1 MEKRTWGIFALIL
14 SLFVCFVATYTAL
27 VNEATVFSRLHTTI
41 IQWQLPLVTMGVII
55 YSFIS
60 EREDSKVNF
69 LAWLAIIPMATA
81 MCLTNLSKNLVQDVA
96 SNVDNYVNVSASV
109 IEDESGNVVKYEERL
124 TRAIDYAE
132 KRIEES
138 RVRPGRAVKRDKIA
152 TRRKDSKVAVS
163 YPRETPAKAYPSYDY
178 DDYYDYCA
186 IFCK

>member
-1 MEKRTWGIFALIL
+1 MKKRTWGIVALIL

-124 TRAIDYAE
+124 SRAMEYAE

-138 RVRPGRAVKRDKIA
+138 RAVELKRDS
-152 TRRKDSKVAVS
+152 RRLKETKAVAVS
-163 YPRETPAKAYPSYDY
+163 YPREAPAKAYPSYDY
-178 DDYYDYCA
+178 DDYYDDYDW
-186 IFCK
+186 